1 MPEKTK
7 KREPSRGKPKD
18 GAKQNSRARL
28 SPDERRKDFVD
39 KAIKLFSEVGFD
51 GGTRNLAQSLGVTQ
65 PLLYRYFPS
74 KNDLINE
81 VFDTVYVRRWN
92 DEWGDIII
100 DRSKGLKERL
110 TLFYHSYTESIFTRE
125 WMRIF
130 FFAGLKGMDLNR
142 SYVRLVQERV
152 LRPLCFEVRHDL
164 GFDERAPL
172 HGEEIDLAWSMHG
185 GIFYRGVRSFIY
197 QIEDDIEKDFTID
210 TSIDMYLEMVPRILE
225 RLVPRV

>member
-1 MPEKTK
+1 MAEKTK
-7 KREPSRGKPKD
+7 KRPSS
-18 GAKQNSRARL
+18 AKKAPETKRNARARL
-28 SPDERRKDFVD
+28 SPDERRKEFVD

-74 KNDLINE
+74 KNDLIDE
-81 VFDTVYVRRWN
+81 VFDTVYVRRWD
-92 DEWGDIII
+92 DEWGNIII

-110 TLFYHSYTESIFTRE
+110 TLFYHSYTDSIFTRE

-152 LRPLCFEVRHDL
+152 LRPLCFEVRHEF
-164 GFDERAPL
+164 GYDETVPL

-210 TSIDMYLEMVPRILE
+210 NSIDMYLEMVPRILE
-225 RLVPRV
+225 KFVPRA